1 MAGWLNRLLGDRLL
15 GDRHLGNRGER
26 RAAKFLRR
34 KGYKILARQCT
45 SRLGEIDLIALEG
58 ETIVFVEVKTR
69 RSDSAGLPSE
79 AVTPA
84 KQKKLTSLALVYLKR
99 HGLLEHRA
107 RFDVVTVLWPAEG
120 KQPEIVHYQNAFEPV
135 GFGQMY
141 S

>member
-1 MAGWLNRLLGDRLL
+1 MAGWLNRLLGGKLL
-15 GDRHLGNRGER
+15 GDRGER
-26 RAAKFLRR
+26 KAARFLRR
-34 KGYKILARQCT
+34 KGYKILARQCA

-69 RSDSAGLPSE
+69 RSDSAGLPFE
-79 AVTPA
+79 AVTSA
-84 KQKKLTSLALVYLKR
+84 KQKKLTNLALIYLKR

-120 KQPEIVHYQNAFEPV
+120 KQPKIEHYQDAFEPI